1 MIAAHFLQKCAHFQ
15 MHLCRRHFFR
25 GRAKKSC
32 RGRAK
37 SCRGRAKSRR
47 GRAKSAAANVCP
59 TSALEGYASIPSQSR
74 SRAHVRSCCRPQKS
88 QVPVCHLFLL
98 HLYSFFSFHCVCR
111 FERFVA
117 LPKKGTLRAARNCNS
132 PPGHYAI
139 PPQGTKQ
146 KPWETAPRK
155 PVKRAAPKG
164 GPLGAYF
171 PRTTNRKNHK
181 NDYPFQKKTFGH
193 IFLRLA
199 SPAR

>member
-1 MIAAHFLQKCAHFQ
+1 

-37 SCRGRAKSRR
+37 SCRGRGKSRR

-111 FERFVA
+111 LERFVA